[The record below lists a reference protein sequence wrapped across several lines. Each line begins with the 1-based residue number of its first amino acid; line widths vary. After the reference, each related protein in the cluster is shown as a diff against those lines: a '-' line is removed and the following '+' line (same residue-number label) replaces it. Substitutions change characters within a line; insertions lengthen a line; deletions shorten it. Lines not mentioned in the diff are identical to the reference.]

1 MAVWTVSAELGTGGD
16 RIAAD
21 LAAAADVP
29 LIDRDALALLARGLN
44 PEITGADTIDDL
56 ERCVGRGGITLLALG
71 VPFSP
76 LAGDM
81 IRQLQLHHALP
92 ALGRAVTAQAARRPC
107 VIAAAG
113 AFAAMDA
120 QDAAVNVRLRAPL
133 EWRIAQYG
141 REHLVSRR
149 CAEKAVRGDDHRKH
163 AWLRSIYHVDID
175 DPRSFSVVLDASRFS
190 AERLVGTLLAL
201 GGVPVAGQAL
211 VA

>member
-1 MAVWTVSAELGTGGD
+1 MAVWTVSAELGTGGECV
-16 RIAAD
+16 AAE
-21 LAAAADVP
+21 LAAAAEIP
-29 LIDRDALALLARGLN
+29 LIDRDALALLARDLN
-44 PEITGADTIDDL
+44 PDLTGAGTIDDL
-56 ERCVGRGGITLLALG
+56 ERCVGKGGVTLLALG

-81 IRQLQLHHALP
+81 VRQLQLHHALP
-92 ALGRAVTAQAARRPC
+92 ELGRAATARAARQPC

-120 QDAAVNVRLRAPL
+120 HPGAVHVRLRAPL
-133 EWRIAQYG
+133 ECRIARYA
-141 REHLVSRR
+141 REQLVSRR

-175 DPRSFSVVLDASRFS
+175 DPRHFSVVLDASRFS
-190 AERLVGTLLAL
+190 TDRLVETLLAL
-201 GGVPVAGQAL
+201 GGVPLVGHAL

>member
-1 MAVWTVSAELGTGGD
+1 MAVWTISAELGSGGD
-16 RIAAD
+16 RVAAA

-29 LIDRDALALLARGLN
+29 LVDRHALALLAHDLN
-44 PEITGADTIDDL
+44 PEVRGAETIDDL
-56 ERCVGRGGITLLALG
+56 ERCVGKGGVTLLALG

-81 IRQLQLHHALP
+81 VRQLQLHHALP

-113 AFAAMDA
+113 AFAAMEA
-120 QDAAVNVRLRAPL
+120 HPGAVHVRLRAPL
-133 EWRIAQYG
+133 EYRIARYAQ
-141 REHLVSRR
+141 EQLVSRR

-163 AWLRSIYHVDID
+163 AWLRSIYHVDIG
-175 DPRSFSVVLDASRFS
+175 DPRHFSVVLDASRFS
-190 AERLVGTLLAL
+190 SDRLVETLLAL
-201 GGVPVAGQAL
+201 GGVPLASPAL